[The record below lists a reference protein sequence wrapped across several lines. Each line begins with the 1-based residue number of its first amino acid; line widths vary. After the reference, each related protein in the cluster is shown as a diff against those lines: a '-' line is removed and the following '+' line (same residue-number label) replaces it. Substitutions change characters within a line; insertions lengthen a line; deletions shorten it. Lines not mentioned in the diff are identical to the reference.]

1 MKYHVRFFVI
11 ILITFCITI
20 VKANEF
26 PSIVYINM
34 DKVLKKSA
42 AGKSLIEQLE
52 KIHQSNVTEFKKI
65 EDSLKSEETSIMSQK
80 NIISEEEFAKK
91 ITLLKKKV
99 NDYKKNRKIKI
110 DFVTKKKADA
120 TTKFFEILNPIITN
134 YSKNNSISII
144 LRKKDIVIAK
154 SDLDITDRIIELIN
168 LKIKKISI
176 N

>member
-20 VKANEF
+20 AKANEF
-26 PSIVYINM
+26 SSIVYINM
-34 DKVLKKSA
+34 DKVMKTST
-42 AGKSLIEQLE
+42 AGKSIIEQLE
-52 KIHQSNVTEFKKI
+52 KIHQSNIAEFKTI

-80 NIISEEEFAKK
+80 NILSEEEFTKK
-91 ITLLKKKV
+91 INLLKKKV
-99 NDYKKNRKIKI
+99 SDYKKSRKIKI
-110 DFVTKKKADA
+110 DLVSKKKVDA
-120 TTKFFEILNPIITN
+120 TTKFFEILNPILTN

-154 SDLDITDRIIELIN
+154 SDLDITDKIIELVN
-168 LKIKKISI
+168 LKIKKISL